1 MKSLKDKFKI
11 KFTMPHAYV
20 IIISIVIITA
30 ILTWI
35 VPAGEFTRTI
45 DENTGQEV
53 VIVEEFRFI
62 PQAGVSLLSIPR
74 RLVGGLLDTS
84 DMMIL
89 ILIAGGTFSIIIKTG
104 FFQAFTTKLSKLF
117 LNKEFLIIPA
127 LTTIFAFACMTQAI
141 NRFIAF
147 APLGV
152 IIARSLG
159 YDALIGVA
167 MVLLGGAIG
176 FSTGTFNPMTTGIAQ
191 SMAGLPL
198 FSGLWYRL
206 ISWVVF
212 LIVTNIYLIR
222 YAKKIKKNPELSIVR
237 EMELEANKKA
247 ATDDKSLS
255 SEYDHMTV
263 RQGLVGLIMLG
274 GFLVIVYGGAK
285 LEYDLIDNMT
295 IFIWMAF
302 LSGIVGG
309 LGINNTAKEFIN
321 GAKGLVFGS
330 LIVGLARA
338 ISGVLADGLILDTT
352 VYYLAQALSLVPTY
366 ARAGAMFV
374 MQLCINGL
382 IISGS
387 GQAAAT
393 MPIMIPVGDIVGMT
407 RQTVVLAFNFGD
419 GLSNYVLPTSSAV
432 MGFIGIVNIGYDKW
446 IKFMWKLFLIW
457 VVTGI
462 VLVTIAHVI
471 NYGPF

>member
-1 MKSLKDKFKI
+1 MNLKNKI

-30 ILTWI
+30 ILTWVI
-35 VPAGEFTRTI
+35 PAGEFTRII
-45 DENTGQEV
+45 DEKTGQEV
-53 VIVEEFRFI
+53 VVVEEFNFV
-62 PQAGVSLLSIPR
+62 PKAGVSLLSIPR
-74 RLVGGLLDTS
+74 RLVDGLIKTS

-127 LTTIFAFACMTQAI
+127 LTTIFAFACMTQSI

-159 YDALIGVA
+159 YDAIIGVA
-167 MVLLGGAIG
+167 MILLGGGIG
-176 FSTGTFNPMTTGIAQ
+176 FSTGTFNPMTTGVAQ
-191 SMAGLPL
+191 AMAGLPL
-198 FSGLWYRL
+198 FSGFGYRF

-212 LIVTNIYLIR
+212 LIVTNIYLIQ
-222 YAKKIKKNPELSIVR
+222 YARKVKKNPELSVVK
-237 EMELEANKKA
+237 EMEIEAKKS
-247 ATDDKSLS
+247 TITNDNLMN
-255 SEYDHMTV
+255 EYEHMTI
-263 RQGLVGLIMLG
+263 RQSLVGLVMLG
-274 GFLVIVYGGAK
+274 GFVTIVYGGAK
-285 LEYDLIDNMT
+285 LKYDLIDNMT
-295 IFIWMAF
+295 IFVWMAI
-302 LSGIVGG
+302 LSGLIGG

-321 GAKGLVFGS
+321 GAKGLIFGS

-338 ISGVLADGLILDTT
+338 ISGVLADGLILDTA
-352 VYYLAQALSLVPTY
+352 VYYLAQALSLVPVY
-366 ARAGAMFV
+366 ARAGTMFV
-374 MQLCINGL
+374 MQLLINGL

-446 IKFMWKLFLIW
+446 IKFMWRLFLIW

-462 VLVTIAHVI
+462 ILVTIAHAI